1 MAKVLRHEELRTSI
15 IIDGNQAQSELS
27 KLEKS
32 TRELNAANKDLR
44 LEKQKLEKLGKKES
58 AEYKAVTAAIRQNN
72 ATIRANKTRM
82 TELRQQVSI
91 TGMTMTQLRQE
102 ATRLRASLSNVTPG
116 SADYIRYENDLKKVN
131 ARLKEL
137 RVGAQATSFSLGK
150 MADGFNRY
158 FALVATI
165 IASLTGVVVSIQKI
179 IDYNGKLS
187 DSQADVMKT
196 TGLAKTEVDELTKS
210 FGLMK
215 TRTARIELLQLA
227 EEAGRLGIEGTENVK
242 AFVRVANQ
250 LKVALGDDLNE
261 TQIRDVG
268 KLVETYKIAET
279 TGRDL
284 EGSLL
289 SLGSAINEV
298 SASGSNQAG
307 FLVDFLKR
315 TTGISAQ
322 VKLSAADN
330 IGYAATFDELG
341 QNVEVTATTMNKLW
355 ADMAKNTGTYAKIT
369 NMSVNEFKD
378 LLEKDANKAMITFL
392 KALKNNNAGFQQMI
406 QLLDDVEAGGTRG
419 DAALSALVSGVE
431 KLEEKQRIANQSMSE
446 ATSLTDEYNIKNN
459 NLAAS
464 LDKIKKTVT
473 GWFSSEGFVE
483 WLEKSVNW
491 FAKFIGATEDTDGKV
506 TKFRNGLVTTAK
518 VFAVLLAALVT
529 NVAWQKLV
537 WVWTNR
543 NTQATLLYNVAAKGR
558 AVAENLGKIA
568 TLAYIAVTSLLTGN
582 IKTATIAMRGLT
594 VAMGATPW
602 GAILAIVAAV
612 TTAIVLF
619 SEETDAATLAQR
631 NLTKVQNEATASIEK
646 EEDQLNRLLEV
657 ARDETNGKKAREEAI
672 RKINDISPEYLG
684 NINLENINTQEATK
698 AIYKYLDA
706 LKKKIQL
713 QSIERALD
721 KTYDDQ
727 REIRNKE
734 NKDYA
739 KWYQKAAIWIADP
752 FNYGDNINNNDI
764 VDTRDRRNKD
774 LERVLAERKLLEE
787 EWKKTI
793 GMESS
798 NNPVGPFPDDYEPN
812 NNSVRPP
819 FSLPDENTNTT
830 NNNNNKDKPKGSGK
844 KPKKDPEKQ
853 AHEKRLREIE
863 RFYNERLRLERE
875 YQDGNIALMEEG
887 YDKELQAENLN
898 FERRK
903 EDLKLRLINEEEIIK
918 AEQQAKNENLT
929 EEQRKS
935 YAVLANQWRQAN
947 STIYQKIEQETALH
961 LLRKATLVEKFSKTE
976 VDELKEAYENEK
988 VIREQQQNEE
998 LIQAG
1003 SNKKERAALEEK
1015 HRQENYEAE
1024 LKYLQDLLDLY
1035 NDMIA
1040 GEEIDGIDFSLLTP
1054 EQRKQLEEDVER
1066 VKLAI
1071 SGLRAAKA
1079 GEGEEQSMLSNG
1091 ESSLNLSE
1099 TDILGFSP
1107 DQWETFFTN
1116 IEQGTIG
1123 IETMTMAVQALGN
1136 MWAQYSAMV
1145 EANEARL
1152 LQKYE
1157 QNSQKKQNRLER
1169 QFNSGLISQ
1178 EQYNRASQ
1186 LLENDLAR
1194 KKAELEYKQAK
1205 RKRNMDIA
1213 NVIVNTSLAIMKAVA
1228 DLGPIA
1234 GAIAAVLM
1242 GTMGAVQLATIK
1254 SQPLPAPGFEDGL
1267 YPQELVM
1274 REQDGQ
1280 MFNSVFGG
1288 KTRSGLVTRPTHF
1301 LTGEN
1306 GPEMIIDSK
1315 AYKQLSPD
1323 VKNSL
1328 IRELRVI
1335 KGFEDGLYP
1344 TQPESNN
1351 IDLSLFVAA
1360 LERNSAILE
1369 KLEQNGIL
1377 AVLSSDFKTAKKI
1390 KDLVKD
1396 YENFRNSKQ
1405 VS

>member
-1 MAKVLRHEELRTSI
+1 MAKVLRNEELRTSI

-72 ATIRANKTRM
+72 STIRANKTRM
-82 TELRQQVSI
+82 TELRKEIGI
-91 TGMTMTQLRQE
+91 TGLTMTQLRQE
-102 ATRLRASLSNVTPG
+102 ATRLRANLNNVTPG
-116 SADYIRYENDLKKVN
+116 SSDYIRYENDLKKVN

-137 RVGAQATSFSLGK
+137 RVGAQATTFSLGK

-158 FALVATI
+158 FALVATV
-165 IASLTGVVVSIQKI
+165 IASLTGMVVSIQRVV
-179 IDYNGKLS
+179 DYNGKLS
-187 DSQADVMKT
+187 DAQADVMKT
-196 TGLAKTEVDELTKS
+196 TGLAKKEVDELTKS

-215 TRTARIELLQLA
+215 TRTARIELLKLA
-227 EEAGRLGIEGTENVK
+227 EEAGRLGIEGSENVK

-268 KLVETYKIAET
+268 KLVETYKVAEA

-369 NMSVNEFKD
+369 NMSINEFKD

-419 DAALSALVSGVE
+419 DAALSTLVSGVE
-431 KLEEKQRIANQSMSE
+431 KLEEKQRVANQSMSE

-506 TKFRNGLVTTAK
+506 TKFRNGLVVTAK
-518 VFAVLLAALVT
+518 VFAVLLAALIT

-537 WVWTNR
+537 WIWTNR
-543 NTQATLLYNVAAKGR
+543 NTQATLLYNVAAKAR

-568 TLAYIAVTSLLTGN
+568 TLTYIAVTSLLTGN
-582 IKTATIAMRGLT
+582 IKTATIAIRGLT
-594 VAMGATPW
+594 AAMLTTPW

-619 SEETDAATLAQR
+619 TNKTDAATEAQKDL
-631 NLTKVQNEATASIEK
+631 NKVQNEVTSGIQK
-646 EEDQLNRLLEV
+646 EQDELNRLLKI
-657 ARDETNGKKAREEAI
+657 AQDETRSKQEREAAIKA
-672 RKINDISPEYLG
+672 INDISPEYLG
-684 NINLENINTQEATK
+684 NINLENVNTLETTK
-698 AIYKYLDA
+698 AINLYIAA
-706 LKKKIQL
+706 LKKKLQL
-713 QSIERALD
+713 QSIEKALS
-721 KTYDDQ
+721 KTYDDE
-727 REIRNKE
+727 RDINDRTD
-734 NKDYA
+734 KDYT
-739 KWYQKAAIWIADP
+739 KWYDYVFNGIYDADTAARERR
-752 FNYGDNINNNDI
+752 NNDM
-764 VDTRDRRNKD
+764 
-774 LERVLAERKLLEE
+774 EAVLARREALEK
-787 EWKKTI
+787 EWEKVVKDNPDLITPDNDSPITPTPPDNSKDKGKKT
-793 GMESS
+793 
-798 NNPVGPFPDDYEPN
+798 
-812 NNSVRPP
+812 
-819 FSLPDENTNTT
+819 
-830 NNNNNKDKPKGSGK
+830 
-844 KPKKDPEKQ
+844 KKDSEQQ

-875 YQDGNIALMEEG
+875 YQDGNLELMQDG
-887 YDKELQAENLN
+887 YEKELQAENLN

-998 LIQAG
+998 LLQAG
-1003 SNKKERAALEEK
+1003 NNKKERAALEEK

-1054 EQRKQLEEDVER
+1054 EQREQLEEDVER

-1157 QNSQKKQNRLER
+1157 QNSQKKQNRLDR
-1169 QFNSGLISQ
+1169 QLNSGLISQ

-1205 RKRNMDIA
+1205 RKKQMDIA
-1213 NVIVNTSLAIMKAVA
+1213 AAFTSTAL
-1228 DLGPIA
+1228 
-1234 GAIAAVLM
+1234 AVLNGLNTQPFMPVGLAMATLAGIM
-1242 GTMGAVQLATIK
+1242 GGLQIATIAK
-1254 SQPLPAPGFEDGL
+1254 QPLPAPGFEDGL
-1267 YPQELVM
+1267 YPKELVM

-1390 KDLVKD
+1390 KDLIKD